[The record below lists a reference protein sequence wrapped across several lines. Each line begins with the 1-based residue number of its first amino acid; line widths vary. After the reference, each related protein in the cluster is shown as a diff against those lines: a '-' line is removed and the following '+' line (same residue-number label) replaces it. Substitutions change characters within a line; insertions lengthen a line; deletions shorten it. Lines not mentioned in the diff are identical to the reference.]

1 MWFFF
6 KPKVKGHCYSIKDR
20 RHVSPS
26 SPSGRNGP
34 FHLDPAIADVF
45 VARNNLQPPH
55 GNKARPDEPLQRL
68 RKLREDSGVLRSME
82 DAPLVTRRHRLLQH
96 SPFSRAA
103 NNIDLP
109 SSYLFSVNIAPR
121 LSGLITLKD
130 EGNVSSVTVKP
141 SIGEV
146 IDKGR
151 LSF

>member
-1 MWFFF
+1 
-6 KPKVKGHCYSIKDR
+6 
-20 RHVSPS
+20 
-26 SPSGRNGP
+26 
-34 FHLDPAIADVF
+34 
-45 VARNNLQPPH
+45 
-55 GNKARPDEPLQRL
+55 
-68 RKLREDSGVLRSME
+68 ME
-82 DAPLVTRRHRLLQH
+82 DALLVTRRRRPLQRC
-96 SPFSRAA
+96 PFSRAA

-109 SSYLFSVNIAPR
+109 SPYLFGVNIAPP

>member
-1 MWFFF
+1 MCVFFS
-6 KPKVKGHCYSIKDR
+6 KLKVKGHCYGNKDR
-20 RHVSPS
+20 RYLLPS
-26 SPSGRNGP
+26 SPSAGRSISAPRSPTSSARRIIYNRPTAPKPGP
-34 FHLDPAIADVF
+34 TS
-45 VARNNLQPPH
+45 
-55 GNKARPDEPLQRL
+55 PLQRL

-82 DAPLVTRRHRLLQH
+82 DALFVTRRRRLLQR

-109 SSYLFSVNIAPR
+109 SSYLFSVNMAPR

-130 EGNVSSVTVKP
+130 EGNVSSVTAKP